1 MSNDTSANAFDAYLD
16 RMTGGSDAITRQYLN
31 SLLIEMRL
39 VNSGLASTQAEAF
52 GHTLDTPIML
62 GAFGGY
68 PMLGENALLQ
78 EAQAAAEANTVLW
91 LGGFE
96 PAEDVARCIA
106 QGAKTVK
113 VIKPYQDSARFL
125 GEAQQAEALGCVAVA
140 TDLDH
145 AYSKKTGGYD
155 CDPKEG
161 ALFGPKSEE
170 ELAEAVDRL
179 RVPLVVKGVLSVS
192 DAVNCQK
199 AGVRYILLSH
209 HHSIMDYAVPPVL
222 LLSEIRQ
229 AVGRDMTI
237 IVDCGIDTGAEAFK
251 ALALGA
257 DLVCSARAV
266 MKALRKGGRDGVVD
280 WVRQNTAL
288 LRTYLNRTGSPDIS
302 HIDPTVIHRRA
313 F

>member
-39 VNSGLASTQAEAF
+39 VGSGLASTEAEAF
-52 GHTLDTPIML
+52 GLRLDTPIML

-78 EAQAAAEANTVLW
+78 EAQAAAETNTVLW
-91 LGGFE
+91 LGGFQPE
-96 PAEDVARCIA
+96 EDVAQCVA
-106 QGAKTVK
+106 LGAKTVK

-125 GEAQQAEALGCVAVA
+125 GEAKRAEALGCVAVA

-145 AYSKKTGGYD
+145 AYNKKTGGYD
-155 CDPKEG
+155 ADPKEG
-161 ALFGPKSEE
+161 TLFGPKSVE
-170 ELAEAVDRL
+170 ELAEAVNQL
-179 RVPLVVKGVLSVS
+179 HVPLVVKGVLSVS

-209 HHSIMDYAVPPVL
+209 HHSIMDYAVPPVML
-222 LLSEIRQ
+222 LPEIRK
-229 AVGRDMTI
+229 AVGQDMTI
-237 IVDCGIDTGAEAFK
+237 IVDCGIDTGTEAFK

-266 MKALRKGGRDGVVD
+266 MKALRKGGKDGAVD
-280 WVRQNTAL
+280 WIRQNTAL
-288 LRTYLNRTGSPDIS
+288 LRTYLNRTGSPDIC
-302 HIDPTVIHRRA
+302 HIDPTVLRKRA